1 MERRFIVT
9 DGTFAGADASA
20 YLKRVLL
27 LSSLPALA
35 GGLWRFAPLPG
46 FSVLYRS
53 VSSSTRNI
61 LSSLFEFHFSHLI
74 PREILLPSMKQVIVF
89 SNLGLDVGV
98 MYYNTPFRPSN
109 NS

>member
-1 MERRFIVT
+1 MERALIVT

-46 FSVLYRS
+46 FPFIEFLIHQLPTRDDIKKRKCIEQ
-53 VSSSTRNI
+53 SSQHSKITY
-61 LSSLFEFHFSHLI
+61 F
-74 PREILLPSMKQVIVF
+74 
-89 SNLGLDVGV
+89 
-98 MYYNTPFRPSN
+98 
-109 NS
+109 